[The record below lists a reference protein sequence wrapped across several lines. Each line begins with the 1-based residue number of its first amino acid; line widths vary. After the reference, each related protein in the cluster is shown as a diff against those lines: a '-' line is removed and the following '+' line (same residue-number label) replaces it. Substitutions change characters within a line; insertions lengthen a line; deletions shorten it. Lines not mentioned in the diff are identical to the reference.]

1 VELSK
6 LIGVSPQYISNIIND
21 LKGGPNTKMVG
32 LLNLL
37 DANELETK
45 LKEVGIG

>member
-1 VELSK
+1 M
-6 LIGVSPQYISNIIND
+6 I
-21 LKGGPNTKMVG
+21 G

>member
-1 VELSK
+1 MWKRNGNKYDYENESVASTEK
-6 LIGVSPQYISNIIND
+6 
-21 LKGGPNTKMVG
+21 TKMVG